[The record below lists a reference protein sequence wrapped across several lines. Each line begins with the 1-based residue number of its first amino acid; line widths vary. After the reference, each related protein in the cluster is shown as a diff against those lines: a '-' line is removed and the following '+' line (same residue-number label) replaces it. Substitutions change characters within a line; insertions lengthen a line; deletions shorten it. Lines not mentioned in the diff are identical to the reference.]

1 MSFFAAFFD
10 NGMALPN
17 QGWTLQESK
26 TDFFNFTSC
35 RYNVETKLYSC
46 ELSKKS
52 KNRKGNLSAQN
63 FCTMAR
69 GISTQK
75 AIYTCALNKYSIDV
89 WFDLFYLFCGYQQK
103 YGDISFFV
111 KYPLFLNIS
120 QLSGSRNEVSY
131 TIDRWDGNSIMPK
144 SLEAKTGLLFVAE
157 GEEPFS
163 TITNLC
169 ILLFIFWPSKSA

>member
-26 TDFFNFTSC
+26 TDFLILPAADRTW
-35 RYNVETKLYSC
+35 R
-46 ELSKKS
+46 
-52 KNRKGNLSAQN
+52 QN
-63 FCTMAR
+63 CTVASYQRNQRTERATFCTMAR